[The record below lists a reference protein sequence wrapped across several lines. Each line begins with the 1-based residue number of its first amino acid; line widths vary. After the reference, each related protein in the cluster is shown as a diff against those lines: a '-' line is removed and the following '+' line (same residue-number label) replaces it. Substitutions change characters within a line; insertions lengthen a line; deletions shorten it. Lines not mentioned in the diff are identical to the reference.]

1 MGTQTYG
8 DGVVRE
14 TRAVGEVT
22 VTVFGKDT
30 DLRHRILESAREV
43 AIDANGC
50 AAEPPSDQS
59 PSATTIT
66 SAERLSV
73 CVYDLASTAWNSPS
87 LLFSTTPSAQEATA
101 YRKASAAAVSGKT
114 ARTVISRYGH
124 TASVRI
130 GLHGQDAA
138 GTQTTRW
145 DLMQGAQL
153 IVPVAGTEPGGFVP
167 LSVTKALVAPSAKDL
182 GGIKAYVIG
191 PGSDVAEVAPYFRGI
206 LG

>member
-1 MGTQTYG
+1 VGTQTYG

-73 CVYDLASTAWNSPS
+73 CVYDLASTARNSPS
-87 LLFSTTPSAQEATA
+87 LLFSTTLSAQEATA
-101 YRKASAAAVSGKT
+101 YRKA
-114 ARTVISRYGH
+114 R
-124 TASVRI
+124 
-130 GLHGQDAA
+130 
-138 GTQTTRW
+138 
-145 DLMQGAQL
+145 
-153 IVPVAGTEPGGFVP
+153 PP
-167 LSVTKALVAPSAKDL
+167 LCR
-182 GGIKAYVIG
+182 GRRRG
-191 PGSDVAEVAPYFRGI
+191 P
-206 LG
+206 

>member
-1 MGTQTYG
+1 M
-8 DGVVRE
+8 
-14 TRAVGEVT
+14 
-22 VTVFGKDT
+22 
-30 DLRHRILESAREV
+30 
-43 AIDANGC
+43 
-50 AAEPPSDQS
+50 
-59 PSATTIT
+59 
-66 SAERLSV
+66 
-73 CVYDLASTAWNSPS
+73 
-87 LLFSTTPSAQEATA
+87 
-101 YRKASAAAVSGKT
+101 
-114 ARTVISRYGH
+114 
-124 TASVRI
+124 RI